1 MTVGRGCLPSK
12 EWSSKAFSDVTGEAR
27 QLDHLTFDVTIGFVS
42 TAALCPTAQSNVSR
56 IPKYLHDSLDD
67 GRERRE
73 KARSDRW

>member
-42 TAALCPTAQSNVSR
+42 TAALCPTAQFE
-56 IPKYLHDSLDD
+56 YQ
-67 GRERRE
+67 
-73 KARSDRW
+73 